1 MNKYV
6 IVTDSCID
14 LPKSLVVS
22 LGITVIPLTVIIE
35 KKEYKNYPD
44 EREITATDFYNLLRS
59 EAVATTSQLSP
70 SDFINV
76 MEPLLKEG
84 IDIISIS
91 FSSALSGT
99 YQSAVVAR
107 NELLKDYPDRK
118 ILTLDSLCASMGQ
131 GLLVTYAAKM
141 AKMGKD
147 IDEVAKWVEDNKQ
160 SIAHLFTVSD
170 LNHLKRGG
178 RLSAGKA
185 FIGTLIQLKPLL
197 HVSDEGKLVPISK
210 ARGRKIALNRM
221 VERVIQTIENPADQ
235 LIYISHG
242 DCYEEALYV
251 KEQILKLID
260 VKEVLINY
268 IGPVIGAH
276 SGLGTLAIFYRG
288 NERNAK

>member
-14 LPKSLVVS
+14 LPKSLVDS

-84 IDIISIS
+84 IDILSIS

>member
-84 IDIISIS
+84 IDILSIS

-221 VERVIQTIENPADQ
+221 IERVIQTIENPADQ